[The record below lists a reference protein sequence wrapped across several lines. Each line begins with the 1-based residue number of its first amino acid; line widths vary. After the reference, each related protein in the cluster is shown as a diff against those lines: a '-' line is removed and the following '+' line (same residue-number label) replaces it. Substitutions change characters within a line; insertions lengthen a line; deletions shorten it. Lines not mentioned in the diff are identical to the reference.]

1 MSQVPPSASSSTSL
15 TATSGLHTPWSHS
28 LSCWLPLLVD
38 AGAGSCRKGMGGSTA
53 GVVDAGLLLLVEMG
67 QSMLLSFSGG
77 NQRCAPHTERM
88 LLYMEHSLER
98 PSGEQPHLSP
108 YRPAIGQCATQAAR
122 FLDRAVV
129 LPERQHENGK
139 EDADDAA
146 KAQGGLL
153 HLMVEMGKS
162 GLTSQGKSHV
172 GLLDPLKQQFLN
184 ARCAAQGPPEGK

>member
-1 MSQVPPSASSSTSL
+1 
-15 TATSGLHTPWSHS
+15 
-28 LSCWLPLLVD
+28 
-38 AGAGSCRKGMGGSTA
+38 
-53 GVVDAGLLLLVEMG
+53 
-67 QSMLLSFSGG
+67 MLLS
-77 NQRCAPHTERM
+77 
-88 LLYMEHSLER
+88 MEHSLEH
-98 PSGEQPHLSP
+98 PSGELPHLSP
-108 YRPAIGQCATQAAR
+108 YRPSGPGCNTGGAVSRPRC
-122 FLDRAVV
+122 VV

>member
-1 MSQVPPSASSSTSL
+1 
-15 TATSGLHTPWSHS
+15 
-28 LSCWLPLLVD
+28 
-38 AGAGSCRKGMGGSTA
+38 
-53 GVVDAGLLLLVEMG
+53 MG

-153 HLMVEMGKS
+153 HLMVEMEKS
-162 GLTSQGKSHV
+162 ADVAGQISCWSPGSAQAAVPECTVRGPGATGGQIG
-172 GLLDPLKQQFLN
+172 
-184 ARCAAQGPPEGK
+184 CA